1 MLSASLKKTF
11 PFLLIKIISLF
22 EDYDDVDDN
31 HNNNIT
37 NDDDDDDDDNKK
49 KEKEEEVTFSN
60 TIYYTLLA
68 LTSCWYWYANP
79 VSRKHPPRSH
89 PQVRWISHTA
99 IACM

>member
-49 KEKEEEVTFSN
+49 KE
-60 TIYYTLLA
+60 
-68 LTSCWYWYANP
+68 
-79 VSRKHPPRSH
+79 
-89 PQVRWISHTA
+89 
-99 IACM
+99 